1 MSINFYFNGSF
12 LVVQQKEQKEQM
24 EQMMND
30 E

>member
-12 LVVQQKEQKEQM
+12 LVVQQKEQM